1 MKKYEIKKAF
11 SVLEKVLLIPGDKV
25 YAEENRMMVAV
36 YSIKTRKIIGK
47 VSIDVFND
55 SVNHAPTMQDGWI
68 DAEKQLPNRN
78 KKVLVCIDN
87 AEVATAKYG
96 LKNSKTKK
104 EDWFDL
110 SDEMYDKTN
119 KITSWQEIVGDITF

>member
-1 MKKYEIKKAF
+1 MKKYEVKKAF
-11 SVLEKVLLIPGDKV
+11 SVLEKVLLIPSDEI
-25 YAEENRMMVAV
+25 YAEEIRMMVNV
-36 YSIKTRKIIGK
+36 FSIKTRKLIGK
-47 VSIDVFND
+47 VSIELFNE
-55 SVNHAPTMQDGWI
+55 SVNRLPTMQDGWI

-87 AEVATAKYG
+87 AEVTTAKYG
-96 LKNSKTKK
+96 LKSSRSKK

-119 KITSWQEIVGDITF
+119 KITSWQELVPDLTF